1 MENFLTTLLITL
13 LITASILMIISQ
25 ICELIHSNRFYKRM
39 KKDHEGLMNRLKG
52 DVDNGTELEETK

>member
-1 MENFLTTLLITL
+1 MENFLTILLITL

-25 ICELIHSNRFYKRM
+25 ITEMINSHKFYKRM
-39 KKDHEGLMNRLKG
+39 KKDHEELMNRLKG